1 MKKSDGKMKA
11 VDSQIS
17 TDGVMDY
24 FTRMVVES
32 TKEMSSEEAQYQQD
46 SLKMVTIT
54 DSFGYVEKT
63 LNYENKKEMLDPPDD
78 VSQDRLT

>member
-1 MKKSDGKMKA
+1 MKA
-11 VDSQIS
+11 ADSQIS

-46 SLKMVTIT
+46 SLKIMTIT
-54 DSFGYVEKT
+54 DAFGFVEKT